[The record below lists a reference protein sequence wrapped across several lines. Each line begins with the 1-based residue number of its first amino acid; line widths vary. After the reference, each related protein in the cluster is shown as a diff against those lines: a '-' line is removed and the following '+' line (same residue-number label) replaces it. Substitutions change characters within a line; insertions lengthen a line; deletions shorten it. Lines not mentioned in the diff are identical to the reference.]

1 MSGAFSLR
9 VAEIKNILNANQMAK
24 LALPTFLVNTPI
36 KTGNARSHTSVRNDE
51 IRADYAYATRLDDG
65 YSKQRP
71 NGMTRP
77 TIKFLQDYIKK
88 NLGK

>member
-1 MSGAFSLR
+1 MSGEFSLR
-9 VAEIKNILNANQMAK
+9 VKEIKGILNANQMAK
-24 LALPTFLVNTPI
+24 LALPTFLANTPI
-36 KTGNARSHTSVRNDE
+36 RTGNARSNTSVRNDE

-77 TIKFLQDYIKK
+77 TIKFLQDYIRK

>member
-9 VAEIKNILNANQMAK
+9 VKEIKGVLNADKMAK
-24 LALPTFLVNTPI
+24 LALPTFKANTPI
-36 KTGNARSHTSVRNDE
+36 KTGNARSNTGVFKNE
-51 IRADYAYATRLDDG
+51 IIADYPYATRLDEG
-65 YSKQRP
+65 YSKQKP